1 MLSNTATPIEFAKF
15 RSQVERGE
23 IPVNE
28 EISLQMNRIN
38 DLIADPR
45 YYYDDE
51 PLQGYIKFCEN
62 ELVLSDGSPMFL
74 LPSFRLWAEDLLCWF
89 HFVEEK
95 YYDTTTK
102 KWKYRRVKHR
112 LRKNQFLIVGRGAS
126 KTMYGS
132 SIQAYQLCGPVT
144 QEQLATSPTGDQS
157 HETLN
162 PIVTAMI
169 KSRGPL
175 LRSLT
180 SGSKLST
187 RNDASSQ
194 KLVATNKGISNKLT
208 NSNLVIRPMSV
219 DKLQGYRFHTSTVD
233 EWLSGDTR
241 DDPILAI
248 QQGAAKT
255 GDYLLIAT
263 SSEGTVRDGIGDT
276 IKMELK
282 KKLRGEIYDPSTSIW
297 YYKLDSIREIA
308 DPEMWLKA
316 NPNLGATVTYE
327 TYEKEVQVAEE
338 RPDKRSEVLA
348 KRFGIPAEGFSYF
361 FNYEET
367 LPHPPQDFDGLEC
380 AMGCDLS
387 QGDDFCAFTFLFPLG
402 NSRFGVKTRA
412 YVSSNKVAKL
422 PEATKEKYKEF
433 YGELSLIEMP
443 KGVLDMEAVYD
454 DLTTYIAEHQ
464 YNVISVGYDP
474 YNSKYFIER
483 WKMEYSAFYVDKVIQ
498 GARTESVPLG
508 ELKNLAEYRLL
519 YFDQE
524 LMKFSMGN
532 AITIEDNNGNRKLSK
547 RRAIEKIDCVAA
559 LLDAW
564 VSYTS
569 HREVYSG

>member
-1 MLSNTATPIEFAKF
+1 
-15 RSQVERGE
+15 
-23 IPVNE
+23 
-28 EISLQMNRIN
+28 
-38 DLIADPR
+38 
-45 YYYDDE
+45 
-51 PLQGYIKFCEN
+51 
-62 ELVLSDGSPMFL
+62 
-74 LPSFRLWAEDLLCWF
+74 
-89 HFVEEK
+89 
-95 YYDTTTK
+95 
-102 KWKYRRVKHR
+102 
-112 LRKNQFLIVGRGAS
+112 
-126 KTMYGS
+126 
-132 SIQAYQLCGPVT
+132 
-144 QEQLATSPTGDQS
+144 
-157 HETLN
+157 
-162 PIVTAMI
+162 MI